1 MATEEVLA
9 QAVKNLKGGKPAPEK
24 TEEPKGEVKA
34 PTEKTET
41 PAKEEPLKETT
52 KTEPKAEKETPVKE
66 EPKKEKEGKEET
78 IEAKANK
85 KIKETIINLQDLPE
99 NKGKSEK
106 EVREGLKKDLQS
118 SLNIEPEK
126 ESSEVEFDFNG
137 ELKKRTNG
145 QFESLDDL
153 LKASEKKPTFASERI
168 QHLNDLENK
177 GVDINAVLAFNA
189 LSIDNLDPS
198 NPNHAKQLI
207 MHELKLNE
215 PDISQKELEYEFYQ
229 HIGKDLEE
237 KRDDYDEV
245 TNKKELELANL
256 RLERSAK
263 KAKAG
268 LLVKQKELEIPVNGI
283 SEKQKED
290 QQRLQDE
297 WVEKV
302 NKSVDSFE
310 KLNLEVTDE
319 SKFSYYLND
328 NARTNLK
335 KTMEKPQDFLLRYV
349 DNGQAD
355 LEKFRRDIAIVDN
368 FEQIAKSLYSQG
380 LSAGIEKVVSNI
392 SNLSTDSG
400 GVKSQSPVTK
410 SAVSQIAD
418 KFKGEFI

>member
-1 MATEEVLA
+1 MATEEVLV
-9 QAVKNLKGGKPAPEK
+9 QAVKNLKGGKPTPEK
-24 TEEPKGEVKA
+24 TEEPKGEAKA
-34 PTEKTET
+34 PTEKIET
-41 PAKEEPLKETT
+41 PAKEEPLKET
-52 KTEPKAEKETPVKE
+52 PKAESKVEKEPS
-66 EPKKEKEGKEET
+66 EPKTEKKEET
-78 IEAKANK
+78 IEAKADK

-106 EVREGLKKDLQS
+106 EIREGLKKDLQS

-126 ESSEVEFDFNG
+126 EEEFDFNG

-153 LKASEKKPTFASERI
+153 LKASEKKATFASERI
-168 QHLNDLENK
+168 QHLNDLEGK

-189 LSIDNLDPS
+189 LSIGDLDPA
-198 NPNHAKQLI
+198 NPAHAKQLI

-215 PDISQKELEYEFYQ
+215 PDISQKELEYEYYQ
-229 HIGKDLEE
+229 MIGKDLEE

-245 TNKKELELANL
+245 VNQKEVELTTL

-319 SKFSYYLND
+319 SNFSYYLND

-380 LSAGIEKVVSNI
+380 LSAGIEKVVGNI

-400 GVKSQSPVTK
+400 GVKSQTPVTK
-410 SAVSQIAD
+410 SVVAQIAE
-418 KFKGEFI
+418 KVRGEFI